1 MKRKTLLLIV
11 SVLLI
16 SLMSTCVSA
25 VGFAR
30 VWSDNEHGSYLAEY
44 AGDGDSEKFWH
55 TDWENGITEPPYKI
69 YFELDGTYNITSLG
83 LLPRQDANLNG
94 LIYVFN
100 VYVSEDGENYTLVKE
115 VDDFINDYEI
125 QTVTFDSPVKAKF
138 IQIEAL
144 ETEGMSFASLNEL
157 EVTGE
162 LIAETPAAEPE
173 KEPEAAVPEEPDEPE
188 APIQTEPVPVSTEAP
203 PTSDVSVILF
213 AVAAA
218 SVILFISVK
227 KRLAVK

>member
-1 MKRKTLLLIV
+1 MKKTTMILIV

-16 SLMSTCVSA
+16 SLMSTCISA

-30 VWSDNEHGSYLAEY
+30 IWSDNEHGSYLAEY
-44 AGDGDSEKFWH
+44 AGDGDTEKFWH

-115 VDDFINDYEI
+115 VDDFVNDYEI
-125 QTVTFDSPVKAKF
+125 QTVTFASPVKAKF

-144 ETEGMSFASLNEL
+144 ETEGTSFASLNEL

-162 LIAETPAAEPE
+162 LAAEAVAAEPE
-173 KEPEAAVPEEPDEPE
+173 KEPEVTVAEQPAEPE
-188 APIQTEPVPVSTEAP
+188 APIQTDPVTVSTEAP
-203 PTSDVSVILF
+203 LTSDIIVILF
-213 AVAAA
+213 AVFAA
-218 SVILFISVK
+218 SVILFVSVK
-227 KRLAVK
+227 KRFAVK